1 MKTRRGGTFRALT
14 LGAALG
20 MALALAGCDAAGV
33 GDAATP
39 APSEPNAS
47 LAQRVPLD
55 ELVPLADPGAFE
67 GPSTARLSDAAI
79 EPVADAP
86 EQSLPVAVT
95 SHPRSGDVQVTVEDA
110 SRIVAMDLSGSI
122 AATVWGLGFG
132 DALVGR
138 DEAAEFP
145 GVEDLPVVT
154 GASHTVNPEVILALE
169 PTLVITDGSVGPSDA
184 VRQLADAG
192 ITVVYV
198 HNEPTFAGAAELA
211 RQVAEV
217 LGAPE
222 AGEALATRITA
233 DVEQTRAAVA
243 RMVPVPADR
252 LRMVFVYLRG
262 DSGIYYMFGSESGA
276 DQLIDALGG
285 VDAADDAGIEGMRP
299 LTDEAMIAADP
310 DVVIVM
316 TGGLESVGGVDGLL
330 EARPAIRLTTAGQ
343 HRRIVDM
350 EDHQILAFGP
360 HSADV
365 VDALAR
371 AIYAPESE

>member
-1 MKTRRGGTFRALT
+1 MIASFASKRRALALAAL
-14 LGAALG
+14 LGAALAMG
-20 MALALAGCDAAGV
+20 GCDVGDTPGTPAAGSNATETQ
-33 GDAATP
+33 GDP
-39 APSEPNAS
+39 R
-47 LAQRVPLD
+47 LPLD
-55 ELVPLADPGAFE
+55 QVEVLADPGAYE
-67 GPSTARLSDAAI
+67 GPSTARLAEAAI
-79 EPVADAP
+79 DPVEDAP
-86 EQSLPVAVT
+86 SQSLPAVVT
-95 SHPRSGDVQVTVEDA
+95 SHPRGGDVQVTVEDT

-132 DALVGR
+132 SSLVGR

-145 GVEDLPVVT
+145 GIEHLPVVT
-154 GASHTVNPEVILALE
+154 GASHTVNPEAILALE
-169 PTLVITDGSVGPSDA
+169 PTLVITDGSIGPSDA

-192 ITVVYV
+192 IAVVYV
-198 HNEPTFAGAAELA
+198 HNDPTFDGAAELA
-211 RQVAEV
+211 RQVAAV
-217 LGAPE
+217 LGAPQT
-222 AGEALATRITA
+222 GELLATRILD
-233 DVEQTRAAVA
+233 DVDETRAAVA
-243 RMVPVPADR
+243 RMVPAEADR

-285 VDAADDAGIEGMRP
+285 IDAADDAGIEGMRP

-310 DVVIVM
+310 DVVLVM

-330 EARPAIRLTTAGQ
+330 EARPAIALTTAGQ

-360 HSADV
+360 HSAAV

-371 AIYAPESE
+371 AIYAPDSE

>member
-1 MKTRRGGTFRALT
+1 MIASFASKRR
-14 LGAALG
+14 
-20 MALALAGCDAAGV
+20 ALALAALLGSALAMGGCDAGDTSGTPTAGSN
-33 GDAATP
+33 ATETQG
-39 APSEPNAS
+39 EPR
-47 LAQRVPLD
+47 LPLD
-55 ELVPLADPGAFE
+55 QVEVLADPGAYE
-67 GPSTARLSDAAI
+67 GPSTARLAEAAI
-79 EPVADAP
+79 DPVEDAP
-86 EQSLPVAVT
+86 SQSLPAVVT
-95 SHPRSGDVQVTVEDA
+95 SHPRGGDVQVTVEDT

-132 DALVGR
+132 SSLVGR

-145 GVEDLPVVT
+145 GIEQLPVVT
-154 GASHTVNPEVILALE
+154 GASHTVNPEAILALE
-169 PTLVITDGSVGPSDA
+169 PTLVITDGSIGPSDA

-192 ITVVYV
+192 IAVVYV
-198 HNEPTFAGAAELA
+198 HNDPTFDGAAELA
-211 RQVAEV
+211 RQVAAV
-217 LGAPE
+217 LGAPQT
-222 AGEALATRITA
+222 GELLATRILD
-233 DVEQTRAAVA
+233 DVDETRAAVA
-243 RMVPVPADR
+243 RMVPAEADR

-285 VDAADDAGIEGMRP
+285 IDAADDAGIEGMRP

-310 DVVIVM
+310 DVVLVM

-330 EARPAIRLTTAGQ
+330 EARPAIALTTAGQ

-360 HSADV
+360 HSAAV

-371 AIYAPESE
+371 AIYAPDSE